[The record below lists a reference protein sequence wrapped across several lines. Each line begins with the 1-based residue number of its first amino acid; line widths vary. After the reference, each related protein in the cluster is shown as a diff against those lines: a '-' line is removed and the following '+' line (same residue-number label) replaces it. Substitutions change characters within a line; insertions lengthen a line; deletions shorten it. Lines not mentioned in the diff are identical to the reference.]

1 MKTDELKFKKFEEE
15 CRRYL
20 YEKEALLQLEKRFVK
35 VNTSNTHYND
45 NCSRYDPL
53 KKYRFLEA
61 HTNHVNHVFKL
72 MEKEYGS
79 LVANTIKEQMTHFH
93 TNEEI
98 DEAYKNSVI
107 CILNKTE
114 KCAHEKEN
122 LSLSSVSFII
132 FYCIYNACFFNV

>member
-53 KKYRFLEA
+53 KKYRFLPSQLFLQQLLLPFGFVLCLFGMA
-61 HTNHVNHVFKL
+61 
-72 MEKEYGS
+72 
-79 LVANTIKEQMTHFH
+79 
-93 TNEEI
+93 
-98 DEAYKNSVI
+98 
-107 CILNKTE
+107 
-114 KCAHEKEN
+114 
-122 LSLSSVSFII
+122 
-132 FYCIYNACFFNV
+132 IY

>member
-20 YEKEALLQLEKRFVK
+20 DEKEALLQLEKRFVK

-114 KCAHEKEN
+114 KGVRA
-122 LSLSSVSFII
+122 
-132 FYCIYNACFFNV
+132 

>member
-35 VNTSNTHYND
+35 VNTSNTHCND
-45 NCSRYDPL
+45 NCSRCDPL

-61 HTNHVNHVFKL
+61 HTNHVNHIFKL

-93 TNEEI
+93 TSEEI

-114 KCAHEKEN
+114 KGVRA
-122 LSLSSVSFII
+122 
-132 FYCIYNACFFNV
+132 

>member
-45 NCSRYDPL
+45 NCSHFDPL
-53 KKYRFLEA
+53 KK
-61 HTNHVNHVFKL
+61 
-72 MEKEYGS
+72 YGS

-93 TNEEI
+93 TSEEI

-114 KCAHEKEN
+114 KGVRA
-122 LSLSSVSFII
+122 
-132 FYCIYNACFFNV
+132 